1 MRTINRLVLPVLVV
15 TLSAAAQAAD
25 LNGAWTIDA
34 SACGDVFTKEHNKLA
49 FKPDADLHAGGII
62 VQGRQITG
70 TFEKCTVKSLH
81 DDGSNVRMIASCSDG
96 VAISDVE
103 FDIKISGENK
113 ITLSSKQ
120 PVPVEMPYVRCSM

>member
-1 MRTINRLVLPVLVV
+1 MRTFNRSVLSVLLV
-15 TLSAAAQAAD
+15 TLSASTQAAD

-34 SACGDVFTKEHNKLA
+34 SACGDVFTKENNRLA

-70 TFEKCTVKSLH
+70 TFEKCTVKSIH
-81 DDGSNVRMIASCSDG
+81 DDGSNVRMIAACSDG

-103 FDIKISGENK
+103 FDVKISGENK